1 MTKFKPEIH
10 KRLFERIKAGHFIQ
24 LKREPMGAGLSI
36 LPPELKFIGDKKP
49 YIIYGEEFKT
59 KKLSKIY
66 GNGAKEH
73 FLKQIKPLP
82 MDVYLNEYHTRHIMN
97 MMDRYY
103 RLPENWRKYRP
114 YVVGIIYT
122 LGDKCRE
129 HTFKFY
135 LNKTFNNDP
144 ANIVDSGDIM
154 KGRIINPGVL
164 GSCVCFESFNVHEDA
179 HNKTFVAKMFR
190 STVEEQI
197 LRFRRDV
204 NAQPGIHQVHHDKIS
219 FLEIMLGFA
228 RNVLKISDRNEFE
241 KQMRPLGKYVSSEGP
256 IFNLNIPKAVMI
268 QETFQKYHQRKSYLI
283 KTLKKSHQTET
294 SEDTKFNTSL
304 RNELKEVE

>member
-1 MTKFKPEIH
+1 
-10 KRLFERIKAGHFIQ
+10 
-24 LKREPMGAGLSI
+24 
-36 LPPELKFIGDKKP
+36 
-49 YIIYGEEFKT
+49 
-59 KKLSKIY
+59 
-66 GNGAKEH
+66 
-73 FLKQIKPLP
+73 
-82 MDVYLNEYHTRHIMN
+82 
-97 MMDRYY
+97 
-103 RLPENWRKYRP
+103 
-114 YVVGIIYT
+114 
-122 LGDKCRE
+122 
-129 HTFKFY
+129 
-135 LNKTFNNDP
+135 
-144 ANIVDSGDIM
+144 M